1 MIKEIVSKF
10 DFNERLAITGYVF
23 LACIVM
29 FVMCGCANLKEKSVA
44 GEVKVYGMDAEVPS
58 VDGSSSFAKIR
69 LGVVTT
75 RWITAPEGGK
85 ASINTKYNDINIWSL
100 SGSAEST
107 LTVENNIK
115 PIAIDSRALM
125 QGIQQ

>member
-1 MIKEIVSKF
+1 MKKKLCLIALLIF
-10 DFNERLAITGYVF
+10 MT
-23 LACIVM
+23 
-29 FVMCGCANLKEKSVA
+29 GCASLKEKSVA
-44 GEVKVYGMDAEVPS
+44 GEVKVYGLDAEVPS

-85 ASINTKYNDINIWSL
+85 ASIKTKYNDINIWSL
-100 SGSAEST
+100 SGSAESE

-115 PIAIDSRALM
+115 PTAVDSIAKDALK
-125 QGIQQ
+125 